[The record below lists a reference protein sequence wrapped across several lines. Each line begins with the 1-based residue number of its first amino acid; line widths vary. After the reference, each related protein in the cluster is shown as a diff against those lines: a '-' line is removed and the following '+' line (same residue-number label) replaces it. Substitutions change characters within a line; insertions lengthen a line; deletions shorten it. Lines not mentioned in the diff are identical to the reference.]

1 MTTLKLIQFSGETP
15 RLLPRLLP
23 ESGAQRA
30 ENVRLDNGGL
40 TPIRQARLV
49 DTVIGIPEGQIK
61 TIYKNGEDWL
71 AWDKVVNAAAG
82 PVASDRLYYTG
93 DGAPKMLVAGVVY
106 SLAVPFP
113 AAALTAA
120 LTGTGTGNITQ
131 RLYAYTY
138 VTDFGEESE
147 PSPISNPVD
156 WMAGQG
162 VTLSGFAAPPAGRN
176 ITKQRIYRS
185 QSSVSAGTDLFFIA
199 ERAASASNYAD
210 AIAID
215 AFGEVLPSREW
226 NAPPDDLT
234 GLISLPNGMMAAF
247 VGKDLYFCEPYRPH
261 AWPESYVLT
270 MDYPIVALG
279 AYGTTLVVTTTG
291 TPYLVQGQAPENMVQ
306 EKLELN
312 LPCINARGLVDLGY
326 GVAYPSIEGLVLV
339 ASGAANVATGPL
351 LTRSGWLKTSPAT
364 FVAGQYDGRYFASF
378 EFIEPD
384 NEPTRGTFEIDL
396 TGSTPF
402 MLRGSRYAEACY
414 FDITNS
420 ALYML
425 SGTGIYEWDAL
436 GEVSE
441 IMTWKSKQFVL
452 PEPTNFGAILI
463 EGASVLTPEQE
474 AAQAAERAAIA
485 AQNAIL
491 FAMDSI
497 GGEIN
502 GAPYNTYRVNG
513 DALGRIIVQAF
524 VFVRVIADGVIVAVI
539 DQVNEVVRLP
549 SGFKARNWE
558 VEVNGTTEVAQIT
571 LGTTVKE
578 LNNV

>member
-93 DGAPKMLVAGVVY
+93 DGAPKMLVAGTVY
-106 SLAVPFP
+106 ALAVPFP
-113 AAALTAA
+113 AGALTAT

-131 RLYAYTY
+131 RLYVYTY

-210 AIAID
+210 SIAVD
-215 AFGEVLPSREW
+215 GFGEVLPSREW
-226 NAPPDDLT
+226 NAPPDGLT

-247 VGKDLYFCEPYRPH
+247 VGKDLYFCEPFRPH
-261 AWPESYVLT
+261 AWPEVYVLT

-326 GVAYPSIEGLVLV
+326 AVAYPSTEGLVVV
-339 ASGAANVATGPL
+339 ASGSANVATGPL
-351 LTRSGWLKTSPAT
+351 LTRSGWLQTSPAT
-364 FVAGQYDGRYFASF
+364 FVAGQYDGRYFASY
-378 EFIEPD
+378 EFIELD

-396 TGSTPF
+396 TGNTPF
-402 MLRGSRYAEACY
+402 LLRGSRYAEACY
-414 FDITNS
+414 YDITTS

-425 SGTGIYEWDAL
+425 SGVGIYEWDAL
-436 GEVSE
+436 GQLSE
-441 IMTWKSKQFVL
+441 NMTWKSKQFVL

-463 EGASVLTPEQE
+463 EGADALTPEQE
-474 AAQAAERAAIA
+474 AVLAAERAEVA

-502 GAPYNTYRVNG
+502 GAPYNTYQVNG
-513 DALGRIIVQAF
+513 DALGRVIAQSF
-524 VFVRVIADGVIVAVI
+524 VFVRVIADGVVVAVI

-558 VEVNGTTEVAQIT
+558 MEVNGTTEIAQIT

>member
-40 TPIRQARLV
+40 VPIRQGRLV
-49 DTVIGIPEGQIK
+49 DTVVGIPEGQIK

-71 AWDKVVNAAAG
+71 AWDKVVNAVPG

-93 DGAPKMLVAGVVY
+93 DGAPKMLVAGVVWP
-106 SLAVPFP
+106 LALQFP
-113 AAALTAA
+113 VAALVAT
-120 LTGTGTGNITQ
+120 LTGTGTGNITE
-131 RLYAYTY
+131 RLYTYTY
-138 VTDFGEESE
+138 VTEFGEESE
-147 PSPISNPVD
+147 PAPISNAVQ
-156 WMAGQG
+156 WKAGNS

-199 ERAASASNYAD
+199 ERAASATDYTD
-210 AIAID
+210 TIAVD
-215 AFGEVLPSREW
+215 DFGEVLPSREW
-226 NAPPDDLT
+226 NAPPDNLT

-261 AWPESYVLT
+261 AWPEVYVLT

-339 ASGAANVATGPL
+339 ASGSANIATGPL
-351 LTRSGWLKTSPAT
+351 LTRSDWLRTSPAT
-364 FVAGQYDGRYFASF
+364 YVAGQYDGRYFASY
-378 EFIEPD
+378 EYIEID
-384 NEPTRGTFEIDL
+384 NEPTRGTIEIDL

-402 MLRGSRYAEACY
+402 LLRGSRYAEACF
-414 FDITNS
+414 FDITAS

-436 GEVSE
+436 GEISE

-452 PEPTNFGAILI
+452 PEPTNFGATLI
-463 EGASVLTPEQE
+463 EGASALTAEQE
-474 AAQAAERAAIA
+474 AALAEERAEVA

-491 FAMDSI
+491 FTMDSI

-502 GAPYNTYRVNG
+502 GAPYNTYQVNG
-513 DALGRIIVQAF
+513 DALGRVIVPAF
-524 VFVRVIADGVIVAVI
+524 VFVRVIADGVIVAVVDEI
-539 DQVNEVVRLP
+539 NEIVRLP